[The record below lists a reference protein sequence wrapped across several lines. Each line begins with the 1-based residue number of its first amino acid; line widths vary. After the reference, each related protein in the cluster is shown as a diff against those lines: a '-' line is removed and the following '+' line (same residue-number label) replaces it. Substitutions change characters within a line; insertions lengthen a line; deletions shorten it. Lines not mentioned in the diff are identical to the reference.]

1 MDYFSVGGRPFFLRF
16 PPYIP
21 GNFNASRYG
30 NAGQQEEASRNIGA
44 STGGAATANDSKGE
58 SSPTEASA
66 SGAWPSSGPSS
77 SANNL
82 GASDAA
88 FQQAQNRGG
97 ATSPAAIGGLTSEA
111 AGSRSP
117 TSRAAEGGTS
127 PAASQFTW
135 RPEVKASSALH
146 TGFDP
151 AEVATWEPSR
161 FEMVRKLQDATR
173 NRGQVH
179 LMRDHENG
187 SCYVAVKQMPNRWIM
202 SNHLEFVREHPTETE
217 MPWQDVG
224 CVRFL
229 SGVGFPFS
237 CGLLGV
243 YRDEAYTYVVTT
255 FASEGDLFLWCED
268 SVPPGK
274 EREVVVRPLAR
285 QIVEGVQQ
293 LHDLSIVHRDLS
305 LENILLNKDDDGDLK
320 VRIIDFSM
328 ASLTRRLK
336 SSVRGKASYQA
347 PELHTDQEYDA
358 FLTDAFS
365 VGVTLY
371 AMLVKDYPWLSTRPG
386 GCKCFEYVRKHGFR
400 AYLEKRKLRNST
412 AKVAD
417 IMSEPLKQLLEGLLH
432 FDPAS
437 RLTLGE
443 HDWENGRKRSVWD
456 VAWLHTGP
464 GEG

>member
-1 MDYFSVGGRPFFLRF
+1 
-16 PPYIP
+16 
-21 GNFNASRYG
+21 
-30 NAGQQEEASRNIGA
+30 
-44 STGGAATANDSKGE
+44 
-58 SSPTEASA
+58 
-66 SGAWPSSGPSS
+66 
-77 SANNL
+77 
-82 GASDAA
+82 
-88 FQQAQNRGG
+88 
-97 ATSPAAIGGLTSEA
+97 
-111 AGSRSP
+111 
-117 TSRAAEGGTS
+117 
-127 PAASQFTW
+127 
-135 RPEVKASSALH
+135 
-146 TGFDP
+146 
-151 AEVATWEPSR
+151 
-161 FEMVRKLQDATR
+161 MVRKLQDATR

-179 LMRDHENG
+179 LMRDHSNG
-187 SCYVAVKQMPNRWIM
+187 SCLVAVKQMPNRWIM
-202 SNHLEFVREHPTETE
+202 TNHLEFVREHPTETE

-229 SGVGFPFS
+229 NGVGFPFS

-305 LENILLNKDDDGDLK
+305 LENILLSKDDDGELK

-328 ASLTRRLK
+328 ASLTRRLR

-347 PELHTDQEYDA
+347 PELHSDQEYDA

-400 AYLEKRKLRNST
+400 AYLDKRKLRNST

-417 IMSEPLKQLLEGLLH
+417 IMSEPLKQLLEGLLN
-432 FDPAS
+432 FDPAM

-443 HDWENGRKRSVWD
+443 HDWENGRRRSVWD